1 MLLWI
6 LLQFREFV
14 QLHPVCLATG
24 FIYLFFLCIF
34 VLLFLLFL
42 IIYIFFSPSC
52 ATLPFCE
59 LLFICFYLFS
69 YNISANCQ
77 RFLNF
82 LIFFPPLSPTYSFL
96 LPTLSLYTFNF
107 SSHSFLSSSCNTS
120 ANNTSRSNLF
130 HITTQICYSLS
141 QLIIQPLF
149 LSFHLIHN

>member
-14 QLHPVCLATG
+14 QLHPVCLAGG
-24 FIYLFFLCIF
+24 FIYLFFYVF
-34 VLLFLLFL
+34 FFSSLL
-42 IIYIFFSPSC
+42 FSPSYL
-52 ATLPFCE
+52 TLLFCE

-107 SSHSFLSSSCNTS
+107 SSYSFLSSSCNTS
-120 ANNTSRSNLF
+120 ANNTPRSNLF
-130 HITTQICYSLS
+130 HITTQIRSPLS